1 MDLFY
6 LLCRAIGMLT
16 GIPPRGVPKILPN
29 EVNHYLESI
38 IQVIKEICS
47 STPYL
52 NQGRRGK
59 KKI

>member
-1 MDLFY
+1 
-6 LLCRAIGMLT
+6 MLT